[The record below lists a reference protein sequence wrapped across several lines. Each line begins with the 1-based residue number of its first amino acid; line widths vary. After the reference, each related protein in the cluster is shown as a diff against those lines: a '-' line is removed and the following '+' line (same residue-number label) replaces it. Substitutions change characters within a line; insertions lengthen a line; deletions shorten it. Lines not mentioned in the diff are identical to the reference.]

1 VVSRVRVEAD
11 RESCISAGRC
21 MAATAEVFDQDE
33 DGLVVVIVA
42 EPLGEQQE
50 RARKAAYAC
59 PAGAI
64 EIRSDDV

>member
-1 VVSRVRVEAD
+1 MRVSAD

-21 MAATAEVFDQDE
+21 MAATSEVFDQDE
-33 DGLVVVIVA
+33 DGLVLVLVA
-42 EPLGEQQE
+42 EPAGEQ
-50 RARKAAYAC
+50 RAHVRKAAYSC